1 MQQDELPRKGDLKLN
16 KKKVTPFFEARP
28 VCGNDGVTYRNLCE
42 LQEVQFPLFSQHN
55 PCPGGRYVEKCG
67 RTYTYRAGDVQ
78 GWGAVGSLWQVHR
91 PLPRTHLPHKLP
103 HGGQGWSHNSHIVQL
118 SSLVKGGLRQRRK
131 QLPERVRDAA
141 PDVRSTGRGGGQ
153 AELPDHQV
161 KHILRPVS
169 TLKFVLRFCDAN
181 CEAKETNFI
190 CASDGSLYRFFLFP
204 EHQFLDNF

>member
-1 MQQDELPRKGDLKLN
+1 M
-16 KKKVTPFFEARP
+16 
-28 VCGNDGVTYRNLCE
+28 
-42 LQEVQFPLFSQHN
+42 
-55 PCPGGRYVEKCG
+55 EK
-67 RTYTYRAGDVQ
+67 YTYRAGDVQ

-91 PLPRTHLPHKLP
+91 PLPGTHLPHKLP
-103 HGGQGWSHNSHIVQL
+103 HGGQGWSHNSHIVHL

-204 EHQFLDNF
+204 EHQFLDNFLPSRFKSGTNVKCCEHIAVDMYTRCTFLS